1 MKYHFIGIKGSGM
14 SALAQILYDLGHYV
28 QGSDVTHHLYSEDAL
43 RAKNINILAFDSNNI
58 KEDFVIVAG
67 NAFDDSNI
75 ELIRAK
81 ELNLKIYRYPEL
93 LGEIISKYNTLSICG
108 THGKT
113 TTTSMISYIMNNTI
127 GTNYLIG
134 DGTGYAS
141 KSNDR
146 FIMEACEF
154 KRNFLNYYPN
164 DIIITNI
171 DMDHLDYFKDLDDI
185 KDAFKEFLGHAKN
198 MIIACGDDLNVRSII
213 DRDVIYY
220 GFNDNND
227 VIISNL
233 ILDETGSSFD
243 ITYKDQILG
252 NFKIG
257 LYGKHMV
264 LNSAASIIYC
274 YINGVSI
281 EDIKRH
287 ILDFKGAKRRF
298 KETIVNNT
306 ILIDD
311 YAHHPT
317 EIKTAIDSAKQKYPN
332 KKIVSVFFENTFSR
346 TQKLYKEYANSLK
359 YSDVVFVTDIL
370 SDRETKEDYKG
381 VDPYLIL
388 NLLDNGNYLNIDNF
402 LDNNNLEIVKPL
414 LFYKNDVII
423 FMGCKEVYYLKEKL
437 EVLLKEEI

>member
-14 SALAQILYDLGHYV
+14 SALAQLLYDLGHYV

-93 LGEIISKYNTLSICG
+93 LGEIVSKYNTLSICG

-274 YINGVSI
+274 YINGVNI